1 MATLWS
7 RMRAARGIGVLGM
20 GLGLGSA
27 ALLGAL
33 LFSLARGAFLVTSGV
48 QWTLCAIVAGALLLS
63 LSQLVLQFWGA
74 SKENAGEERLLPG
87 RLSSQPL
94 DYLVSLLN
102 VSRAVSTGAG
112 LEELSQVVVDSC
124 RDCFDS
130 DDVSLMVLE
139 PDGEHLAVK
148 AFAGH
153 RDSSAVRNA
162 RVPMG
167 QGVAGKVARTRTPL
181 ILGPEVDARQFPG
194 FQAKTRRITSSMVAP
209 IVVRNRVV
217 GVLNASTGHPDKSY
231 TEDDLRVLCILAE
244 HAGIVAAKA
253 RDAERVVRIIRRF
266 RRRDRRRNQELESL
280 RTPERRAA

>member
-1 MATLWS
+1 MPTLWS
-7 RMRAARGIGVLGM
+7 RIRALRGIDALCL

-27 ALLGAL
+27 ALLGVL
-33 LFSLARGAFLVTSGV
+33 LFALARGAFLVNAGI
-48 QWTLCAIVAGALLLS
+48 QWTLCAIVGSALLLS
-63 LSQLVLQFWGA
+63 LSQLVLHCWGA
-74 SKENAGEERLLPG
+74 SRESPG
-87 RLSSQPL
+87 DEHAHPSRLSSQPL

-102 VSRAVSTGAG
+102 VSRAVSTGAS

-139 PDGEHLAVK
+139 PNGENLAVK

-167 QGVAGKVARTRTPL
+167 QGVAGKVAQTRTPL
-181 ILGPEVDARQFPG
+181 ILGPQVDVRQFPG
-194 FQAKTRRITSSMVAP
+194 FQAKARRITSSMVAP

-217 GVLNASTGHPDKSY
+217 GVLNASTCHPDKSY
-231 TEDDLRVLCILAE
+231 SEDDLRVLCILAE

-266 RRRDRRRNQELESL
+266 RRRDRRRNQEVESL
-280 RTPERRAA
+280 RLLERRAA

>member
-1 MATLWS
+1 M
-7 RMRAARGIGVLGM
+7 RGIDALCL

-27 ALLGAL
+27 ALLGVL
-33 LFSLARGAFLVTSGV
+33 LFALARGAFLVSPV
-48 QWTLCAIVAGALLLS
+48 IQWTLCAIVGSALLLS
-63 LSQLVLQFWGA
+63 LSQLVLHCWGA
-74 SKENAGEERLLPG
+74 SRECPADEHAHPS

-102 VSRAVSTGAG
+102 VSRAVSTGAS
-112 LEELSQVVVDSC
+112 LEELGQVVVDSC

-139 PDGEHLAVK
+139 PNGENLAVK

-153 RDSSAVRNA
+153 RDSSVVRNA
-162 RVPMG
+162 RVPLG
-167 QGVAGKVARTRTPL
+167 QGVAGKVAQTRTPI
-181 ILGPEVDARQFPG
+181 ILGPQVDARQFPG
-194 FQAKTRRITSSMVAP
+194 FQAKARRITSSMVAP

-217 GVLNASTGHPDKSY
+217 GVLNASTCHPDKSY
-231 TEDDLRVLCILAE
+231 SEDDLRVLCILAE

-266 RRRDRRRNQELESL
+266 RRRDRRRNQEAESL
-280 RTPERRAA
+280 RLLERRAA